1 MTGLGNR
8 VAFEQELANIETALD
23 AELGLFLID
32 VNGLKEL
39 NDTRGHEAGDG
50 LLRAVAQ
57 RLRQCV
63 DSSAG
68 RLYRV
73 GGDEFVILLRDE
85 ELRSR
90 DELKEK
96 LTRAQS
102 NAASLSGREYAI
114 SFSVGYAESSTTPFP
129 LLYKVADKAMYQQK
143 QLYYERKR
151 LEDKGLE
158 Q

>member
-1 MTGLGNR
+1 M
-8 VAFEQELANIETALD
+8 
-23 AELGLFLID
+23 
-32 VNGLKEL
+32 
-39 NDTRGHEAGDG
+39 GHAAGDE
-50 LLRAVAQ
+50 LLRAAAWV
-57 RLRQCV
+57 LRRSLRERDV
-63 DSSAG
+63 LF
-68 RLYRV
+68 RI